1 MAYFDYT
8 NPALAPEALQ
18 VELSVIGALILL
30 ISGALF
36 LTILIRGQRAPR
48 QEAGPYRFSLALHP
62 PTSLPVVLNS
72 HGLWITLMIVLTI
85 TNYGFPILNLVA
97 RSDTS
102 VPAVYVGA
110 Q

>member
-1 MAYFDYT
+1 
-8 NPALAPEALQ
+8 
-18 VELSVIGALILL
+18 VIGAVILV

-36 LTILIRGQRAPR
+36 LTVLIRGQRTPQADS
-48 QEAGPYRFSLALHP
+48 GPYRFSVALHP
-62 PTSLPVVLNS
+62 PTSLPAVLNS
-72 HGLWITLMIVLTI
+72 HGLWIALMIALTI
-85 TNYGFPILNLVA
+85 TNYGFPILNLAA

>member
-1 MAYFDYT
+1 
-8 NPALAPEALQ
+8 
-18 VELSVIGALILL
+18 
-30 ISGALF
+30 
-36 LTILIRGQRAPR
+36 
-48 QEAGPYRFSLALHP
+48 
-62 PTSLPVVLNS
+62 VLNS

-110 Q
+110 R